1 MEAQRERRMFVQ
13 YPVDF
18 LGNQGVGEGRLFNLS
33 KNGGAIESGVP
44 VQRGTLLTLRVHLP
58 SLPQPIAVDQAEV
71 TWTAGEDF
79 GVQFLSLGTRDEA
92 RLSQLIAGLQQNSH
106 STEAVLPHLILD
118 RSFHVFDS
126 PVRIELRG

>member
-106 STEAVLPHLILD
+106 STEAA
-118 RSFHVFDS
+118 
-126 PVRIELRG
+126 